1 MVGRL
6 KGGDMST
13 DLHVELP
20 NGPIVGYAEV
30 GNPHGPPVV
39 HLHGN
44 PGSRLEA
51 DLATFRRAAER
62 LGIRLLAPDR
72 PGIGLSSFHSF
83 SIREYPQLIGRF
95 ADAVGLERF
104 AVTGF
109 SGGGKYASACAWGL
123 PDRVSQVA
131 LVSSTCSGDLPGAKA
146 TWNRG
151 DRLLYPLAAR
161 APWLV
166 RMVLAKVARD
176 ARRDATSLLSMLD
189 KLGPTDREILGREEF
204 RQAFSGSLAE
214 AFRQGGRGVA
224 QDYTLQ
230 ARAWNVPLD
239 QIQVPIQIW
248 HGEDDRL
255 VSPQA
260 SRIIAE
266 ALPRSITHF
275 VPEAGHLMIA
285 DHASEILQSVL

>member
-1 MVGRL
+1 
-6 KGGDMST
+6 MSI
-13 DLHVELP
+13 DLYVELAD
-20 NGPIVGYAEV
+20 GTRIGYAEV
-30 GNPHGPPVV
+30 GNPDCPPVV
-39 HLHGN
+39 YLHGN
-44 PGSRLEA
+44 PGSRLEV
-51 DLATFRRAAER
+51 DLPAFRRAAEH

-72 PGIGLSSFHSF
+72 PGMGLSSFHSF

-95 ADAVGLERF
+95 ADALGLERF

-109 SGGGKYASACAWGL
+109 SGGGKYACACAWHL

-131 LVSSTCSGDLPGAKA
+131 LVSSTCSRDLPGAKA
-146 TWNRG
+146 TPNKE
-151 DRLLYPLAAR
+151 DRVLYPLADR

-166 RMVLAKVARD
+166 RMIFAKFARD
-176 ARRDATSLLSMLD
+176 ARRDPGSLLSMLD

-204 RQAFSGSLAE
+204 RQAFGRSVAE

-224 QDYTLQ
+224 HDYTLE
-230 ARAWNVPLD
+230 ARSWNVPLH

-260 SRIIAE
+260 SRILAE
-266 ALPRSITHF
+266 ALPRATTHY
-275 VPEAGHLMIA
+275 VPGAGHLMMA
-285 DHASEILQSVL
+285 AHTSDILQSVL